1 MTARLPAALLAAATL
16 AAALAAPAAAAEED
30 LRAKVEEL
38 EKRLREIEAHRGAPA
53 RDPDLEAAVERY
65 LERRRGARGDAEEK
79 DESYLLGGTPRP
91 ANRRFRIGGY
101 ATVLYRSPDDPSQY
115 PAFVGLRVV
124 PQLSFDISKGIDFAM
139 EIEFERGGIA
149 DEFLDDS
156 EVLVEYAETRFHVS
170 EAFVPKAGILLIP
183 FLRYNLHH
191 DDPIWNLQDRPFTA
205 TRVFKTAL
213 QQPGVG
219 VEGVIPL
226 GGGHSFNYNAALT
239 NGLDDEVDNDGFE
252 DARTPFGEDNNNNK
266 TAWVRLGVAPR
277 LAFLDAADLGA
288 SFCRGAMND
297 GGTPT
302 VLMEGWGVDGKLT
315 KGRFDLIGEWTGF
328 HYRRPSSQPA
338 ATFPRRTEGAFLQVD
353 AHLLRGLPESENGLV
368 GKTSE
373 LVLAVRWE
381 FSDLNGRVRGASPG
395 DDARALTVG
404 LAFRFTP
411 KTVVRI
417 ERKQETSPFPG
428 PAGRDRGMWVASL
441 STYF

>member
-1 MTARLPAALLAAATL
+1 MRLSGRRLAAAAVVAA
-16 AAALAAPAAAAEED
+16 AAALAGGLAAPAAAEED
-30 LRAKVEEL
+30 LRSKVEEL
-38 EKRLREIEAHRGAPA
+38 ERRLEELEGREGRTPA
-53 RDPDLEAAVERY
+53 DRDLEAAVDRI
-65 LERRRGARGDAEEK
+65 LAK
-79 DESYLLGGTPRP
+79 RP
-91 ANRRFRIGGY
+91 AADRFRIGGY
-101 ATVLYRSPDDPSQY
+101 ATVLYRSPDDPSAY

-124 PQLSFDISKGIDFAM
+124 PQLSFDVSKGIDFSA

-156 EVLVEYAETRFHVS
+156 EVLVEYAVTRFHVS
-170 EAFVPKAGILLIP
+170 EAFVPKAGILLVP

-219 VEGVIPL
+219 VEGVLPF
-226 GGGHSFNYNAALT
+226 GAGHSFNYDAALT
-239 NGLDDEVDNDGFE
+239 NGLDDGVTNDGFE
-252 DARTPFGEDNNNNK
+252 DARTPFGEDNNRDK
-266 TAWVRLGVAPR
+266 TVWARAGVAPR
-277 LAFLDAADLGA
+277 IPFLDAADLGA
-288 SFCRGAMND
+288 SLCRGTMND

-302 VLMEGWGVDGKLT
+302 VLMEGWGLDGKLT
-315 KGRFDLIGEWTGF
+315 RGRFDLIGEWTGF
-328 HYRRPSSQPA
+328 HYSRPGSQPA

-353 AHLLRGLPESENGLV
+353 THLLRGLPESENGLV
-368 GKTSE
+368 GKGSE

-381 FSDLNGRVRGASPG
+381 FSDLNGRVHGASAG

-411 KTVVRI
+411 KTVVRV
-417 ERKQETSPFPG
+417 ERKEERTPWKGPG
-428 PAGRDRGMWVASL
+428 AHDRSQWVVSL